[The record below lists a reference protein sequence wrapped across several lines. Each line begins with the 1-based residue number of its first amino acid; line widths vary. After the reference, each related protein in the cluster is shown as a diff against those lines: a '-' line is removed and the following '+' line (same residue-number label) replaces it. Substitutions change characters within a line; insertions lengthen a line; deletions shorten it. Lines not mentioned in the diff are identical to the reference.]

1 MNLPALFSG
10 FKKEPEAPQP
20 AQLVLLFLPHHVLAA
35 VWSETPGGKPEVHGI
50 GKKPFA
56 SLDMLTEAAGGAID
70 AAVEASGRDVEEV
83 VFGVLDAWIQDGD
96 LDKTYEDRLRGLS
109 TELELKPTAFV
120 PFVHALAHLLKI
132 RESVPPT
139 AIFVAVDK
147 TDVHVGIVQTGQ
159 VVGTASESVSEHVGA
174 AVENAIRA
182 IGAREHLPSRI
193 LLFGGEHLHE
203 IQEDLLAYPWL
214 QRLPSFLHFPKL
226 TVLSDRDLVDALVA
240 AAGGETPQTLRMEEE
255 TSPFGFVRGK
265 DITET
270 ELQPK
275 SQSLEPEHALP
286 EEHIVQPSSSRWS
299 PLPNIHRPSIPSF
312 VPAMF
317 RRAVSN
323 LSGLRFSTMS
333 FVFAGIAVCVIGFL
347 TSLFL
352 LLWFLPRATVT
363 FVLKTERLERET
375 KMTVDPNVAE
385 VQADTQTIP
394 GQRRVVQEKE
404 RGSVKTTGKTTVGEK
419 ATGRITLFNK
429 SPVVRR
435 LSGGTEL
442 TVLGSGLGFVL
453 KDDVT
458 IASQSSTVDNQ
469 ERTISTPGSADATIE
484 ALQIGAE
491 GNLAESTEFSVDGFS
506 LDVLKAKTK
515 SALTGGASH
524 EVASV
529 TKEDQEK
536 LRATILASIIRRAQ
550 EKLRADLPAD
560 AVFVDKAVQTTI
572 LSMTNDFDVGEEAGE
587 LGGLAD
593 VEVAA
598 VVYRKSD
605 LDTLLARS
613 VQDAVPAGFELVPEE
628 TQTQIDVETVENN
641 GSMILHVFFETHLLP
656 YIDKKAVVD
665 LIAGKRLSDALDAL
679 KRTPNVLDV
688 SIDLWPKFPDW
699 IVPLPRRADRIT
711 IERQR

>member
-10 FKKEPEAPQP
+10 FKKEPEASQS
-20 AQLVLLFLPHHVLAA
+20 ARLILIFLPHHVLAA
-35 VWSETPGGKPEVHGI
+35 VWSETPGGKPEVHGM
-50 GKKPFA
+50 GKKPFE
-56 SLDMLTEAAGGAID
+56 SLDILTEAAGGAID

-83 VFGVLDAWIQDGD
+83 VFGVLDAWVEDGD
-96 LDKTYEDRLRGLS
+96 LDTTYANRLRELS
-109 TELELKPTAFV
+109 RELELKPIAFV
-120 PFVHALAHLLKI
+120 PLVQALAHLLKI

-139 AIFVAVDK
+139 AILVGVD
-147 TDVHVGIVQTGQ
+147 TQDVHVGIVQTGRI
-159 VVGTASESVSEHVGA
+159 VGTASEQVHEHVGQ

-182 IGAREHLPSRI
+182 IGCRDHLPSRL
-193 LLFGGEHLHE
+193 LLFGGEHVHE

-214 QRLPSFLHFPKL
+214 QRLPAFLHFPKL
-226 TVLSDRDLVDALVA
+226 TLLSDRDLVDALVA
-240 AAGGETPQTLRMEEE
+240 AAGGETPQASRMEETQE
-255 TSPFGFVRGK
+255 KTSPFGFVRGK
-265 DITET
+265 DIA
-270 ELQPK
+270 
-275 SQSLEPEHALP
+275 SEPEHALP
-286 EEHIVQPSSSRWS
+286 EEHIVHTPAPRWS

-317 RRAVSN
+317 RRASAN

-363 FVLKTERLERET
+363 FVLKTERLEREA
-375 KMTVDPNVAE
+375 KMKVDPDVTE
-385 VQADTQTIP
+385 VQTDTQTIP
-394 GQRRVVQEKE
+394 GERRVVQEKE

-419 ATGRITLFNK
+419 ATGAIALFNK

-442 TVLGSGLGFVL
+442 TAQGSGLSFVL

-458 IASQSSTVDNQ
+458 IASQSSTVDSQ
-469 ERTISTPGSADATIE
+469 ERTISTPGSVDVTIE
-484 ALQIGAE
+484 ALNIGVE
-491 GNLAESTEFSVDGFS
+491 GNLAVSTEFSVAGFS
-506 LDVLKAKTK
+506 LDVLKAKAK
-515 SALTGGASH
+515 GALTGGASH

-529 TKEDQEK
+529 TLEDQEK
-536 LRATILASIIRRAQ
+536 LRGTILASIIRRAQ

-641 GSMILHVFFETHLLP
+641 GSMILRVFFETHLLP
-656 YIDKKAVVD
+656 HIDKKAVVD
-665 LIAGKRLSDALDAL
+665 RIAGKRSRDALDVL
-679 KRTPNVLDV
+679 KREPNVLDV

-699 IVPLPRRADRIT
+699 IATLPRREDRIT
-711 IERQR
+711 IERKR